1 MQPTV
6 SGTAMMTM
14 EPITSEQALHE
25 RIAASA
31 LLVLFGGAHCGVCQA
46 IRPRIESMV
55 AQSFPQV
62 AMAYVDCAQAP
73 AVCAQQGVFSL
84 PVLRF
89 YGRST
94 CAGAWAQ
101 LQSAGGGGGDGA
113 VAGAVLF
120 VILGALLRA
129 EAGSRPACE

>member
-55 AQSFPQV
+55 
-62 AMAYVDCAQAP
+62 
-73 AVCAQQGVFSL
+73 
-84 PVLRF
+84 LRF
-89 YGRST
+89 YLGGQLALERGRSFS
-94 CAGAWAQ
+94 
-101 LQSAGGGGGDGA
+101 LQEVG
-113 VAGAVLF
+113 VEMERVLGLF
-120 VILGALLRA
+120 
-129 EAGSRPACE
+129 SF

>member
-73 AVCAQQGVFSL
+73 AVCAQQGVFCL

-89 YGRST
+89 YLGGQLALERGRSFS
-94 CAGAWAQ
+94 
-101 LQSAGGGGGDGA
+101 LQEVG
-113 VAGAVLF
+113 VEMERVLGLF
-120 VILGALLRA
+120 
-129 EAGSRPACE
+129 SF

>member
-25 RIAASA
+25 RMAASA

-46 IRPRIESMV
+46 IRPRIETMV

-89 YGRST
+89 YLGGQLALERGRSFS
-94 CAGAWAQ
+94 
-101 LQSAGGGGGDGA
+101 LQEVG
-113 VAGAVLF
+113 VEMERVLGLF
-120 VILGALLRA
+120 
-129 EAGSRPACE
+129 SF

>member
-1 MQPTV
+1 MP
-6 SGTAMMTM
+6 M
-14 EPITSEQALHE
+14 ESITSEQVLHE
-25 RIAASA
+25 RIAVSA

-62 AMAYVDCAQAP
+62 AMAYIDCAQAP

-89 YGRST
+89 YLGGQLVLERGRSFSLQEV
-94 CAGAWAQ
+94 GAEMERLW
-101 LQSAGGGGGDGA
+101 G
-113 VAGAVLF
+113 LF
-120 VILGALLRA
+120 
-129 EAGSRPACE
+129 SF

>member
-55 AQSFPQV
+55 AQSFQQV

-89 YGRST
+89 YLGGQLALERGRSFS
-94 CAGAWAQ
+94 
-101 LQSAGGGGGDGA
+101 LQEVG
-113 VAGAVLF
+113 VEMERVLGLF
-120 VILGALLRA
+120 
-129 EAGSRPACE
+129 SF

>member
-55 AQSFPQV
+55 AQAFPQV
-62 AMAYVDCAQAP
+62 SMAYVDCAQAP

-89 YGRST
+89 YLGGQLALERGRSFS
-94 CAGAWAQ
+94 
-101 LQSAGGGGGDGA
+101 LQEVG
-113 VAGAVLF
+113 VEMERVLGLF
-120 VILGALLRA
+120 
-129 EAGSRPACE
+129 SF